1 MFRMD
6 EKGQASVEYVLLSLI
21 FLIIIS
27 SVTIPLVGKSID
39 SSTDVSDTSNV
50 NAAVNSIANAVGVV
64 YANGPGAKRTINVYF
79 PVGGVLTTTNNVLT
93 LPVTLSNGTSKNVNA
108 QLPYP
113 VTITPNGNVIQKKN
127 YNATVTWATGA
138 NSINVALAQT

>member
-6 EKGQASVEYVLLSLI
+6 EKGQASVKYVLLSLV

-50 NAAVNSIANAVGVV
+50 NSAVNSIANAVGVV

-79 PVGGVLTTTNNVLT
+79 PVGGVLTTTNNVLS
-93 LPVTLSNGTSKNVNA
+93 LPVTLSNGTNKNVNA

-113 VTITPNGNVIQKKN
+113 VTLTPNGNVIKKTN
-127 YNATVTWATGA
+127 YNATVTWATGLTQ
-138 NSINVALAQT
+138 SMWH